1 MQDEKVSPK
10 FLLQP
15 LLVAHID
22 RITADVPY
30 VIPSRNRIAEK
41 AVGEPSEANRS
52 RHLAE
57 LDPARRDASMA
68 IVLTLRGSNNG
79 EPFYVTN
86 RFSGTAMVCAVGI
99 GCSPSYP
106 QEARFN
112 PPSHGTKLSN

>member
-1 MQDEKVSPK
+1 MKQIAAAISLSLA
-10 FLLQP
+10 LLAVT
-15 LLVAHID
+15 LAWLSSYNVDAAVID
-22 RITADVPY
+22 
-30 VIPSRNRIAEK
+30 
-41 AVGEPSEANRS
+41 
-52 RHLAE
+52 
-57 LDPARRDASMA
+57 
-68 IVLTLRGSNNG
+68 G